1 MAPGR
6 TSLRLG
12 LLLLLTVAVHAR
24 GLPAGFVYDD
34 HRFIEHNTWLA
45 PITPWA
51 YLVDPSTASAAS
63 GDGITADIY
72 RPLRT
77 LLFAVERALFG
88 LWAPGWHAFSL
99 LLHLGVVALLYRLLV
114 RLLGLQ
120 SPGPWLGAALVAVH
134 PVTVESVAWVS
145 SQGDLLAWLLLLAAF
160 EVLAAP
166 GRLRTLV
173 GTLLTGLACL
183 AKESAL
189 VAPALLLLRDF
200 ALPRDAA
207 PEARTTWSRAA
218 LLALVVVGYLAL
230 RTSVLPG
237 LAQVPHPEG
246 SAWAS
251 LRGFLLALS
260 WYAGALLW
268 PTGFRL
274 ETDLLVP
281 LSWGDPSV
289 VLGAGLLLTLL
300 AAGWVSARAGR
311 GAVLAFCAWGA
322 LVALG
327 PVSQVLV
334 PLKSLAAERFLYPVL
349 PCLAAGLAL
358 GAGALQRRWGRPAVL
373 AAALLLAPL
382 TWVTLARTAAWSDEE
397 SLWTAV
403 RRDRPSN
410 GRAYHGLGE
419 ALFAKGRFSEASAA
433 YSTYLQA
440 WRYDGK
446 ARRQF
451 VDHIEG
457 WIRTL
462 RSDDP
467 EIEAS
472 SDLGKRRRELRA
484 LQAGLLLSA
493 LEIWDEVGLEAGRGS
508 RSWLVDTLDRLVE
521 VALELGDLSLARSA
535 LNRRLA
541 LEGVNPA
548 SPAALS
554 ASTPLRLRTLRWL
567 LAWRAVTAPEGAL
580 PPEQRRQRQQQ
591 RADVLRD
598 AGLDPT
604 TFDEALRYQLEPALI
619 GFREEARQRALAA
632 RGTPG
637 AARADEQ
644 VLALAQLHA
653 ELLALTGRREEAE
666 RLMRELV
673 VRQLGGPAGTR

>member
-12 LLLLLTVAVHAR
+12 LLLLLTLGVHAR
-24 GLPAGFVYDD
+24 GLSGGFVYDD
-34 HRFIEHNTWLA
+34 HRFVEHNTALS
-45 PITPWA
+45 PIRPWA
-51 YLVDPSTASAAS
+51 YLVDPATASAAS

-88 LWAPGWHAFSL
+88 LWAPGWHALSL
-99 LLHLGVVALLYRLLV
+99 LLHAGVVALLYRLLV
-114 RLLGLQ
+114 RFLGAVSL
-120 SPGPWLGAALVAVH
+120 GPWLGAAIVAVH
-134 PVTVESVAWVS
+134 PATVESVAWVS

-160 EVLAAP
+160 EVLARP
-166 GRLRTLV
+166 GRVRTLC
-173 GTLLTGLACL
+173 GALLTGLACL

-189 VAPALLLLRDF
+189 VAPVLLVLRDH
-200 ALPRDAA
+200 ALPGGEA
-207 PEARTTWSRAA
+207 PPARTTWSRAA
-218 LLALVVVGYLAL
+218 LLALVVAGYLAL
-230 RTSVLPG
+230 RVSVLPG

-246 SAWAS
+246 SPWAS

-300 AAGWVSARAGR
+300 ASGWVSVRRGR
-311 GAVLAFCAWGA
+311 GAVLAWCAWGA

-334 PLKSLAAERFLYPVL
+334 PLKSLAAERFLYPLL

-358 GAGALQRRWGRPAVL
+358 GVQALERRWGRPAGL
-373 AAALLLAPL
+373 APALLLVPL
-382 TWVTLARTAAWSDEE
+382 IWVTLARTAAWSDEE

-419 ALFAKGRFSEASAA
+419 ALFAKGRFGEASAA

-451 VDHIEG
+451 VDHLEG

-467 EIEAS
+467 AIEAS
-472 SDLGKRRRELRA
+472 SNLGQRRRELRA

-521 VALELGDLSLARSA
+521 IALELGDLSLARNA
-535 LNRRLA
+535 LNRRLG

-548 SPAALS
+548 SPADPA
-554 ASTPLRLRTLRWL
+554 APLRLRTLRWL
-567 LAWRAVTAPEGAL
+567 LAWRAVTTPEGAL
-580 PPEQRRQRQQQ
+580 APEQRRERQQQ

-598 AGLDPT
+598 AGLDPA
-604 TFDEALRYQLEPALI
+604 TFDEALRLQLEPALL
-619 GFREEARQRALAA
+619 GFREEARQRAQAA
-632 RGTPG
+632 RGTPA

-644 VLALAQLHA
+644 ALALAQLHA

-666 RLMRELV
+666 RLMRELTLGQ
-673 VRQLGGPAGTR
+673 RGGPAGGR